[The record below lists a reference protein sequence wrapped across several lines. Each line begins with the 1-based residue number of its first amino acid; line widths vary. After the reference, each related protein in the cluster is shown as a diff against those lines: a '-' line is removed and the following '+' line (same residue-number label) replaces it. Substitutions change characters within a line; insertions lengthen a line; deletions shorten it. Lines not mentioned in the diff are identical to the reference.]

1 MSQLE
6 EATRK
11 LESALERLDRAT
23 ATKMGQTESQD
34 VELRAALSDAKENNA
49 RLQTVATQASDR
61 LDGAIT
67 RLRAIL
73 EG

>member
-11 LESALERLDRAT
+11 LESALERLDRVA
-23 ATKMGQTESQD
+23 AARAEQDESQD
-34 VELRAALSDAKENNA
+34 VELRTALLDAKENNA
-49 RLQTVATQASDR
+49 RLQAAASQASDR

>member
-11 LESALERLDRAT
+11 LESALERLDRAA
-23 ATKMGQTESQD
+23 ATRSDRTETQD
-34 VELRAALSDAKENNA
+34 TELRTSLLDAKQSNA
-49 RLQTVATQASDR
+49 RLQAAATQAGDR